1 MSVELTFAFVVSFS
15 NIFAFFM
22 FNGENNLQMF
32 TVLTSVHLKKAPT
45 DITFLN
51 INSKLETR
59 KEKKYTLFIRKF
71 WRIYRS
77 WSLWIFMNILRINSR
92 LRFWKEY
99 NFVCWIKPCKNI
111 HMNIFSQIRISS
123 LSQKIEYCYQK
134 KSQLQEAERSFA

>member
-22 FNGENNLQMF
+22 FNGENNF
-32 TVLTSVHLKKAPT
+32 NTNVYSFNICSFKKAPT

-134 KSQLQEAERSFA
+134 KS